1 MIFGDKTAF
10 KILRV
15 FKVWIKILLIF
26 HSKLKT
32 KTLRQGCSLRFFSFD
47 FHAKDYLTSCNVQKF
62 FARQLAQKISQKWG
76 KSFSSVLDLGCGT
89 GNLFEAM
96 QQEGILIGDY
106 RGCDISQAMLECF
119 RIPHLSCKLIHQDFD
134 ECLIQDYTAELIV
147 SSSALQWSLD
157 LPFTL
162 SLIARHQSRIALSLM
177 NSHTFES
184 LHTFLGTKS
193 PLIDAQNMQESLLEF
208 FNGEIEVSRQEF
220 TFNDSRDLILHLRR
234 SGVLGGGVAGY
245 KKARK
250 LLSYT
255 GKLEYE
261 SFIFLGYSKLK
272 K

>member
-1 MIFGDKTAF
+1 MR
-10 KILRV
+10 L
-15 FKVWIKILLIF
+15 
-26 HSKLKT
+26 
-32 KTLRQGCSLRFFSFD
+32 FSFD
-47 FHAKDYLTSCNVQKF
+47 FHAKDYLTSCNAQRF
-62 FARQLAQKISQKWG
+62 FAQQLAQKISQKWG
-76 KSFSSVLDLGCGT
+76 KSFFSVLDLGCGT

-96 QQEGILIGDY
+96 QKEGISIGDY

-119 RIPHLSCKLIHQDFD
+119 GIFYPSCKLIHQDFN
-134 ECLIQDYTAELIV
+134 ECLIQDTADLIV

-162 SLIARHQSRIALSLM
+162 SLIARHQSKIALSLM
-177 NSHTFES
+177 NSNTFKS

-193 PLIDAQNMQESLLEF
+193 PLIDVQNMQESLLEF
-208 FNGEIEVSRQEF
+208 FDGEIETSRQEF
-220 TFNDSRDLILHLRR
+220 TFDDSRDLILHLRR

-261 SFIFLGYSKLK
+261 SFVFLGYSKLK